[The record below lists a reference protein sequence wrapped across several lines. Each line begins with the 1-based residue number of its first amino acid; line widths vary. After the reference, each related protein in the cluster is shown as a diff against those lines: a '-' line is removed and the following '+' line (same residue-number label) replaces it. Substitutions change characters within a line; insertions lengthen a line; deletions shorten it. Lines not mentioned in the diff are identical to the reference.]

1 MQKEQ
6 KERKERLT
14 RVRVEFEKKLGA
26 KLREMLPARDK
37 VLIMQYLLEQDE
49 NKLQELSESLLPA
62 FITITAQQLVDH
74 ELNKFMEVY
83 ELFKQEADED
93 KTAKSES
100 VKAKAEKVFG
110 KAL

>member
-1 MQKEQ
+1 MQ

-14 RVRVEFEKKLGA
+14 RVRVEFEKKLGT

-49 NKLQELSESLLPA
+49 NKLRELSESLLPA

-83 ELFKQEADED
+83 EMFKQEAETD
-93 KTAKSES
+93 KSTKEKKTRAR
-100 VKAKAEKVFG
+100 AEKAAG